1 MSGMCITKK
10 TNGFGRFIYDEDNV
24 FAQRQSGAENGECNL
39 NEEDSGK

>member
-1 MSGMCITKK
+1 MACELQKK
-10 TNGFGRFIYDEDNV
+10 NGFGRLIYDEDNA